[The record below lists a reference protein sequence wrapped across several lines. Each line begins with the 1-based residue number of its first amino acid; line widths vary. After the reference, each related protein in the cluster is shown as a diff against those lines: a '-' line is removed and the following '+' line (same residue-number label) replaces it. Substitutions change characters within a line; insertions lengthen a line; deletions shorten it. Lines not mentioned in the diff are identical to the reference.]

1 MPTVGKG
8 QASASRCRCDEA
20 KTPVHGYLHSM
31 VEIGMMK
38 VLMDHEIFDAIPDD
52 GSISIRELADKTG
65 AELAILERFSRF
77 LVAARVLSSP
87 SQGSIAHT
95 PISRT
100 FQDPRAKVLF
110 SHMFDFILV
119 PAMEWSEY
127 FDINGLTEPKNPNR
141 TPFGLAAGH
150 PDKSFYELLD
160 TMPKRAPSFN
170 SMAAA
175 LGEMPVTGLYDF
187 NWLAEYAAQSENGTV
202 ASRNRTL
209 IVDVGGGNGQA
220 LRGILE
226 DNPRIPAARCVLQE
240 RAQAIGEAGGEDG
253 VVHQVQKVVA
263 DILEEQPT
271 KGLIPEI
278 LMLTMELTVRI

>member
-38 VLMDHEIFDAIPDD
+38 VLMDHEIFDAIPGD
-52 GSISIRELADKTG
+52 GSISIRELADNTG

-95 PISRT
+95 PISQK

-119 PAMEWSEY
+119 PATEWSEY
-127 FDINGLTEPKNPNR
+127 FDLNGLAEPKNPNR

-150 PDKSFYELLD
+150 PNKSFYELLD
-160 TMPKRAPSFN
+160 TMPERAGSFN

-187 NWLAEYAAQSENGTV
+187 NWPSLDVAAGDICMMNFGGKWRDESMFHEL
-202 ASRNRTL
+202 ASRSGLKISSISKGKNS
-209 IVDVGGGNGQA
+209 DF
-220 LRGILE
+220 
-226 DNPRIPAARCVLQE
+226 
-240 RAQAIGEAGGEDG
+240 
-253 VVHQVQKVVA
+253 A
-263 DILEEQPT
+263 DIEMVPA
-271 KGLIPEI
+271 
-278 LMLTMELTVRI
+278 